1 MKNLSKYFL
10 MGTVALSGMTAFT
23 ACSSENE
30 PSAEVNPTFNG
41 STVKAQFALNLPY
54 AATGTRMTENATQ
67 QNSYFRGMS
76 SMTLLPFAETTV
88 DGEKTSTSAM
98 LLGTNDNAFDKDGD
112 GQGRYVYRDIEIPV
126 GTQNFVFYGKA
137 TGTPASVEDAEKC
150 FKYGYLTEKK
160 SISPKA
166 NVSLSDVKFALKET
180 NSNINLA
187 AATENGV
194 ESYNKVLAAL
204 NKVTNTKVTN
214 TTVGTIAWN
223 NIGTTTD
230 MKLEHA
236 RKLWST
242 FSSLKAGSSASVKV
256 ALERLAESTGVEA
269 LADGTPATVDGA
281 GLLALLHKNADE
293 AAASLGGLNFP
304 NDINIPDGAVALTYT
319 ASDGWK
325 YQSSVTMKENN
336 KIAYANIT
344 YPASLNYFVKTAAM
358 ANNEAAT
365 TLSPTGTFWPKQ
377 DDWAKYDADNSATD
391 PWTSLSGWSQG
402 VKNSTRTIA
411 LKEAIQ
417 YGVANLK
424 LTIKADGDNLYDN
437 ASQKGGQVKDQNI
450 NVNGKLKM
458 TGVLVG
464 GQPSEVAWNYEP
476 TSTATFDRT
485 VYDNK
490 MNKSA
495 DDVDDEGIAVP
506 VNGTSEKLV
515 PNYTLVLDNK
525 NNNATGSQANVVYV
539 TVELVNGTDVDFYG
553 VDGMVPKGGKFYLV
567 GMLDMS
573 TVSDAKKNGCDHI
586 FVQDRTTVAN
596 FTISSL
602 KNAYNNI
609 PDLRSTSVSVGLAV
623 NLTWEKGIEFN
634 VEI

>member
-1 MKNLSKYFL
+1 MKNFSKYFL

-76 SMTLLPFAETTV
+76 NMTLLPFAETTV
-88 DGEKTSTSAM
+88 DGGHTSTSAM

-126 GTQNFVFYGKA
+126 GTQSFVFYGKA

-166 NVSLSDVKFALKET
+166 NVSLSEVKFALKEI
-180 NSNINLA
+180 NSNLNLA
-187 AATENGV
+187 AATGTGEGD
-194 ESYNKVLAAL
+194 YNKVLTAL
-204 NKVTNTKVTN
+204 NTVTDTH
-214 TTVGTIAWN
+214 VGTIAWK
-223 NIGTTTD
+223 NIGTPTD
-230 MKLEHA
+230 MKLDHA
-236 RKLWST
+236 KKLWEA
-242 FSSLKAGSSASVKV
+242 FSKLTAGSSASVKV

-269 LADGTPATVDGA
+269 LADGTDASKNGA
-281 GLLALLHKNADE
+281 GLLALLHKNADK
-293 AAASLGGLNFP
+293 AAASLEGVNFP
-304 NDINIPDGAVALTYT
+304 NKINLPDGAVALNYT
-319 ASDGWK
+319 ASNGWK

-424 LTIKADGDNLYDN
+424 LTIQAKTANLNDN
-437 ASQKGGQVKDQNI
+437 AHVTGGQVADQNI
-450 NVNGKLKM
+450 DVTGSLKM

-476 TSTATFDRT
+476 TSEATFDRT

-495 DDVDDEGIAVP
+495 DNVDDEGIAVP

-525 NNNATGSQANVVYV
+525 KNAGGSQADVVYV
-539 TVELVNGTDVDFYG
+539 TVELVNKTGVDFYG
-553 VDGMVPKGGKFYLV
+553 VDGMVPKDGKFYLV
-567 GMLDMS
+567 GELDMNK
-573 TVSDAKKNGCDHI
+573 TGLDKKGLDHI
-586 FVQDRTTVAN
+586 FVQDHTTVAN

-623 NLTWEKGIEFN
+623 NLTWEDGIVFDVN
-634 VEI
+634 I

>member
-1 MKNLSKYFL
+1 MKNFSKYFL

-54 AATGTRMTENATQ
+54 AATGTRKTENATQ
-67 QNSYFRGMS
+67 QNSNFRGMS
-76 SMTLLPFAETTV
+76 SMTLLPFAETAV

-137 TGTPASVEDAEKC
+137 TGTPASADDADAC
-150 FKYGYLTEKK
+150 FKYGYLTEK
-160 SISPKA
+160 SISAKDK
-166 NVSLSDVKFALKET
+166 VSLSNVRFALKET
-180 NSNINLA
+180 NSNLNLET
-187 AATENGV
+187 ATGTGAEP
-194 ESYNKVLAAL
+194 YNKVLAAL
-204 NKVTNTKVTN
+204 NTVTGTK
-214 TTVGTIAWN
+214 VGTIAWN
-223 NIGTTTD
+223 NIGTTGTD

-236 RKLWST
+236 KKLWSA
-242 FSSLKAGSSASVKV
+242 FSDLKAGSSASVKV
-256 ALERLAESTGVEA
+256 ALERLAESTGVKA
-269 LADGTPATVDGA
+269 LAEGTTAPVTGA

-293 AAASLGGLNFP
+293 AAASLDGVNFP
-304 NDINIPDGAVALTYT
+304 NVINIPDGAVALNYT
-319 ASDGWK
+319 ASNGWK

-358 ANNEAAT
+358 ANNNAAT
-365 TLSPTGTFWPKQ
+365 TLSPTDTFWPNK
-377 DDWAKYDADNSATD
+377 DDWAKYDAENSNTTN
-391 PWTSLSGWSQG
+391 PWTSLSDWSQG

-424 LTIKADGDNLYDN
+424 LTINAKTDHLDDN
-437 ASQKGGQVKDQNI
+437 ASQKGGQVADQNI
-450 NVNGKLKM
+450 DVTGNRLKM

-476 TSTATFDRT
+476 TSDAKFDRT

-490 MNKSA
+490 MNKSD
-495 DDVDDEGIAVP
+495 DDVNTAGIDVP
-506 VNGTSEKLV
+506 VTGSSDS
-515 PNYTLVLDNK
+515 NYTLVLDNK
-525 NNNATGSQANVVYV
+525 NNTTGGSQADVVYV

-567 GMLDMS
+567 GRLDMNKAGL
-573 TVSDAKKNGCDHI
+573 DKKGLDHI
-586 FVQDRTTVAN
+586 FVKDHTTVAN
-596 FTISSL
+596 LTIKDL
-602 KNAYNNI
+602 RNAYNNI

-623 NLTWEKGIEFN
+623 NLTWENGIEFN

>member
-1 MKNLSKYFL
+1 MKNFSKYFL

-67 QNSYFRGMS
+67 QKDHFRGMS

-88 DGEKTSTSAM
+88 DGVQTSTSAM
-98 LLGTNDNAFDKDGD
+98 LLGTNNNAFDTDGA

-137 TGTPASVEDAEKC
+137 TGTPANTDVADDC
-150 FKYGYLTEKK
+150 FKYGYLTEK
-160 SISPKA
+160 SISAKDK
-166 NVSLSDVKFALKET
+166 VQLSDVKFALKQI
-180 NSNINLA
+180 NSNLNLA
-187 AATENGV
+187 TAVGTGDK
-194 ESYNKVLAAL
+194 SYNKVLAAL
-204 NKVTNTKVTN
+204 DKVTGTKV
-214 TTVGTIAWN
+214 GAIAWN
-223 NIGTTTD
+223 NIGTTDTD

-236 RKLWST
+236 KKLWSA
-242 FSSLKAGSSASVKV
+242 FSDLKAGSSASVKV

-269 LADGTPATVDGA
+269 LAAGATATEDGA

-293 AAASLGGLNFP
+293 AAASLATVNFP
-304 NDINIPDGAVALTYT
+304 NDINIPDGAVALKYT
-319 ASDGWK
+319 DSKEWK

-358 ANNEAAT
+358 ANDNAAT
-365 TLSPTGTFWPKQ
+365 TLGSTASFWPKQ
-377 DDWAKYDADNSATD
+377 DDWAKYDAENSNTTD
-391 PWTSLSGWSQG
+391 PWTALSGWSQG

-424 LTIKADGDNLYDN
+424 LTINANTDHLDDN
-437 ASQKGGQVKDQNI
+437 ASQKGGQVADQNI
-450 NVNGKLKM
+450 DVTGNQLKM

-495 DDVDDEGIAVP
+495 DVVSAEGIDVP
-506 VNGTSEKLV
+506 VNSPSV
-515 PNYTLVLDNK
+515 ANYTLVLDNK
-525 NNNATGSQANVVYV
+525 NNTTGGSQADVVYV

-567 GMLDMS
+567 GKLDMNKAGL
-573 TVSDAKKNGCDHI
+573 DKKGLDHI
-586 FVQDRTTVAN
+586 FVQDHTTVAN
-596 FTISSL
+596 LTIKDL
-602 KNAYNNI
+602 RNAYNNI

-623 NLTWEKGIEFN
+623 NLTWQEGITFD